1 MTHLYLKYK
10 NLPIKNFKN
19 AQLMNIKQ
27 ALAGMLLLSAAT
39 SQKKVG
45 ATAQIGLDVVAS
57 RGFCTGMICAGI
69 KGMTPH
75 IKDASS
81 ITETDKNETAG
92 KHNFVSKITKGALNN
107 FPLDFGANAIA
118 TTYVDRLFGT
128 KTQTVSNIKS
138 LALPIA
144 TMEVTKEIIKDA
156 NIPPIAKSAII
167 YGGFWA
173 GRMSQGKSPLTTAVA
188 VGGFAAGAS
197 FIKSVNNKA
206 KVNSDDKH
214 RTEPKPEKNKGL
226 YVSAV
231 TGFMPSSVR
240 KLSDNAKDSAE
251 DQLKERI
258 GVLKEAKLWPL
269 GYDSFSQRYTDY
281 LVPISDDEYKSMFR

>member
-1 MTHLYLKYK
+1 
-10 NLPIKNFKN
+10 
-19 AQLMNIKQ
+19 MNIKQ

-39 SQKKVG
+39 SQKKVE
-45 ATAQIGLDVVAS
+45 ATAQIGLEIAAS

-69 KGMTPH
+69 KGITSN
-75 IKDASS
+75 IKDALS
-81 ITETDKNETAG
+81 IPETDIINLSKEQPASNNNETA
-92 KHNFVSKITKGALNN
+92 KKQNFVSKITKGVLNN
-107 FPLDFGANAIA
+107 FPLDFGANAVA

-144 TMEVTKEIIKDA
+144 TMKVAKEIIKDA

-173 GRMSQGKSPLTTAVA
+173 GRISQGKHPLTTAAA

-197 FIKSVNNKA
+197 FIKSFNNKTT
-206 KVNSDDKH
+206 VNSDEKQVTRD
-214 RTEPKPEKNKGL
+214 KPEKNKGL

-240 KLSDNAKDSAE
+240 KISDNAKDSAE
-251 DQLKERI
+251 DQFKESI
-258 GVLKEAKLWPL
+258 GVPKETKLWPMR
-269 GYDSFSQRYTDY
+269 YDKFSQRYTDY
-281 LVPISDDEYKSMFR
+281 LVPISDEEYKSMFR